1 MKITYT
7 DYVEL
12 PGALDV
18 VVPFLQ
24 DDTTWL
30 ALPTGGE
37 RLGKMWRWGS
47 ELYTVRF
54 APSNDPTQAPQTCTW
69 EAVPLLSDGMCMTLT
84 VTCHD
89 AIVATHVV
97 VGVVLDKKGIL
108 WPWEKLRSHMHIGS
122 IVRTCHARL
131 RDMLIAKN
139 RYQHQRADTSVD
151 TSASDGVLAFGAAH
165 AHEQQGA
172 HAHAGV
178 DVVHPTSDTMHAM
191 STMPSLLS
199 MPSAPATALAMG
211 TDGDGNA
218 PAPAPAPVGD
228 THISY
233 EHMPVAQTSHTLA
246 DRLRAHYPKT
256 VAAFEQMQAYDH
268 LERIWYLERHWDQ
281 MMRGT
286 YTPDI
291 YATSNT
297 IPSDTTTDYDLIY
310 AGGGLGLLHAAV
322 MAYCYGWRVLV
333 FDRGEVG
340 HAHREWNISRAELE
354 KLVDIGVATWSE
366 LQHVIMREYRTGLVS
381 FYTGAYSSIAH
392 SDLWL
397 PNVLS
402 LAIDANALLRL
413 MRRKLEAVGS
423 TVLDYRAFQR
433 VRVNTHT
440 PLRVEVDVQPVQSMA
455 DDGHGACETY
465 TARLLLDAMGSTSP
479 LALLRHKGCAFA
491 GVCPT
496 VGTAVSGFVQGD
508 GPREL
513 DSSIGDILISVAD
526 TQGERQFI
534 WEGFPGRD
542 DEVAVYVFYY
552 VTLNNHQAT
561 CTSHHGMP
569 HAISQ
574 DHQASTNNHTPAVHA
589 PVYTAAGSYH
599 QTTYSLLELFEHY
612 FALLPSYKRPGP
624 NFRHLKPL
632 YGYIP
637 GRHSL
642 RPHAVPLLR
651 GVLPIGDAAAQQSPL
666 TYCGFGSHVRNLHR
680 TTSLLH
686 YALGYDVLEPHHLR
700 HVHAFQTNVSLN
712 WVFSRFM
719 APWGHPHNVNELQN
733 VFLSTLNELGIP
745 LAARFFQDQTRWSDY
760 NKIIGTVL
768 QRYPVIM
775 TKAWRVLKQE
785 GVNQWVLDY
794 TRFTLEAL
802 FASTVR
808 RTGKRFEQFIST
820 LGTCISPSL
829 GLRIRSRYAEWRA
842 MKWVE

>member
-18 VVPFLQ
+18 VVPCLQ
-24 DDTTWL
+24 DDSTWL

-54 APSNDPTQAPQTCTW
+54 APPNGPTHAPQTLTW
-69 EAVPLLSDGMCMTLT
+69 EVVPLLSDGMCMTLEMI
-84 VTCHD
+84 CHD
-89 AIVATHVV
+89 AMVATHVV
-97 VGVVLDKKGIL
+97 VSMVLDKKGII
-108 WPWEKLRSHMHIGS
+108 WPWEQLRTRMQLGA
-122 IVRTCHARL
+122 IVRTCHAHL

-139 RYQHQRADTSVD
+139 RYQQQAESTPASGLV
-151 TSASDGVLAFGAAH
+151 SAHGD
-165 AHEQQGA
+165 
-172 HAHAGV
+172 
-178 DVVHPTSDTMHAM
+178 DV
-191 STMPSLLS
+191 
-199 MPSAPATALAMG
+199 
-211 TDGDGNA
+211 
-218 PAPAPAPVGD
+218 
-228 THISY
+228 
-233 EHMPVAQTSHTLA
+233 A
-246 DRLRAHYPKT
+246 DRLRPHYPKT
-256 VAAFEQMQAYDH
+256 VAAFEHMQAYDH
-268 LERIWYLERHWDQ
+268 LERIWYLEQQWDH
-281 MMRGT
+281 MMHGQ
-286 YTPDI
+286 YDANM
-291 YATSNT
+291 YAVSNT
-297 IPSDTTTDYDLIY
+297 IPSEATTDYDLIY

-340 HAHREWNISRAELE
+340 YAHREWNISRAELQ

-381 FYTGAYSSIAH
+381 FYSGAHSSVAH

-413 MRRKLEAVGS
+413 MRRKIEAAGG
-423 TVLDYRAFQR
+423 TVLDNRTFQR
-433 VRVNTHT
+433 VHVNDCT
-440 PLRVEVDVQPVQSMA
+440 PFWVEVEVRPVQSVA

-479 LALLRHKGCAFA
+479 LALLRHQGCAFA

-496 VGTAVSGFVQGD
+496 VGTAVRGFVQGN

-552 VTLNNHQAT
+552 VTLNNHHTT

-569 HAISQ
+569 HTMPHAISTH
-574 DHQASTNNHTPAVHA
+574 HQSGTNNHNPAVHA
-589 PVYTAAGSYH
+589 PMYTAAGSHH

-612 FALLPSYKRPGP
+612 FALLPTYKRLGP

-733 VFLSTLNELGIP
+733 VFLGSLNKLGIP
-745 LAARFFQDQTRWSDY
+745 LATRFFQDQTRWSDY

-768 QRYPVIM
+768 QHYPVIM

-785 GVNQWVLDY
+785 GVNQWLLDY
-794 TRFTLEAL
+794 TRFTLQAL
-802 FASTVR
+802 FASIVR
-808 RTGKRFEQFIST
+808 PTGKRLEQLLYT
-820 LGTCISPSL
+820 LGTCLSPSL
-829 GLRIRSRYAEWRA
+829 GLSIRSRYAEWRA